1 MYKVHNLNRIPN
13 YLNTERSP
21 RHMTLKLSK
30 VNDKERILKIAPPG
44 GGGRMTIIYKG
55 ISIRLSTDFSVE
67 TLQAESR
74 MTNLKYEKIKNSA
87 GSLVGSYPSD
97 LKDKYRLSQMNRS

>member
-30 VNDKERILKIAPPG
+30 VNDKERILKIAPPR
-44 GGGRMTIIYKG
+44 GGRMTIIYKG

>member
-13 YLNTERSP
+13 YRNTERSP

-30 VNDKERILKIAPPG
+30 VNDKERILKIAW

-55 ISIRLSTDFSVE
+55 TSIRLSTDFSVE